1 MSKIDFNQWTDPTD
15 FERNE
20 LVFEKRNKAYGA
32 YAIRTNYNRTM
43 VRALVCTVFFIV
55 GLFMI
60 PKISQIWAKETL
72 EPLWTETVVIITPD
86 DPVKKIEDKIEE
98 DKIKKIETK
107 KDVKSENPFRKIV
120 DGQPDLDS
128 LTMEDLNKLKI
139 SDTHNPNGTDSSE
152 ELFTDIGDLDSG
164 NKIVSNITVE
174 PPPPIFLPEMPEF
187 IGGESALFKYLKE
200 NLEFPEYAKEQD
212 KSGRVMVGF
221 VVERDGS
228 ISNVKILSC
237 SEKGYGFEEEAIRV
251 ISKMP
256 RWKPGLN
263 SGHPARVLF
272 NIPLNFKL
280 L

>member
-1 MSKIDFNQWTDPTD
+1 MNRIDFNQWTDPTD

-72 EPLWTETVVIITPD
+72 EPLWSETVVIITPGN
-86 DPVKKIEDKIEE
+86 PTKKIEDKIEE
-98 DKIKKIETK
+98 EKEKKVETK
-107 KDVKSENPFRKIV
+107 KDIKSEDPWRKII
-120 DGQPDLDS
+120 DGAPDLDS
-128 LTMEDLNKLKI
+128 LTMEDLNRLKI
-139 SDTHNPNGTDSSE
+139 SDTHNPNGTDSSD

-164 NKIVSNITVE
+164 NKIVSNITLE

-221 VVERDGS
+221 VVEKDGS
-228 ISNVKILSC
+228 ISSIKVMSC
-237 SEKGYGFEEEAIRV
+237 NEKGYGFEKEAIRV
-251 ISKMP
+251 ISEMP
-256 RWKPGLN
+256 KWKPGKN
-263 SGHPARVLF
+263 NGHPARVLF
-272 NIPLNFKL
+272 NIPINFTL
-280 L
+280 W

>member
-1 MSKIDFNQWTDPTD
+1 MNRIDFNQWTDPTD

-86 DPVKKIEDKIEE
+86 DPTKKIEDKIEE
-98 DKIKKIETK
+98 KDKDIETK
-107 KDVKSENPFRKIV
+107 KDIKSVDSFRKIV
-120 DGQPDLDS
+120 DGAADVDT
-128 LTMEDLNKLKI
+128 LTMDKLNKITI
-139 SDTHNPNGTDSSE
+139 SDTHNPNGTDSIG
-152 ELFTDIGDLDSG
+152 ELFAEIGNVDSG
-164 NKIVSNITVE
+164 DKVIIDKTDEAGRYASV
-174 PPPPIFLPEMPEF
+174 MPEF
-187 IGGESALFKYLKE
+187 IGGEPALFKYLNE
-200 NLEFPEYAKEQD
+200 NLVFPQFAREVD
-212 KSGRVMVGF
+212 KSGRVNIGF
-221 VVERDGS
+221 VVERDGA

-237 SEKGYGFEEEAIRV
+237 SESGYGFEEEAIRV
-251 ISKMP
+251 ISRMP
-256 RWKPGLN
+256 RWKPGSN

-280 L
+280 M